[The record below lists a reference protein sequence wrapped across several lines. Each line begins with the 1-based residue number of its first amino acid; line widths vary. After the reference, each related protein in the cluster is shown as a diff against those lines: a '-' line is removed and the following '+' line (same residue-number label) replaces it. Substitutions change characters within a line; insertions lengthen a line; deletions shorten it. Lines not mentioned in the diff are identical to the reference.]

1 MDKSGNTGIMK
12 NPKNS
17 ASGNSKPMA
26 DRHAVVLPFIGPRF
40 LSSPLRSVLV
50 IALSVFFC
58 EILEV
63 YFITPLMLS
72 VGWVGTYN
80 DAAVMMLILCPLLYF
95 FLYRPLAANIKE
107 RQLSEESLRES
118 ELRLRTVFDT
128 SPDAITVSS
137 LEDGRIFTFNEG
149 FTALFG
155 FTAEDVI
162 GKSAFD
168 ANIWNDPK
176 NREEMI
182 AGLGKNGQVN
192 NFESKFNRKDGH
204 VITGL
209 TSARVIKI
217 DNEPRLLAVTR
228 DITELKKASRKLN
241 ASNQF
246 LQIANRHKEMAP
258 LLNEFIAE
266 TKRLTDCAA
275 VGIRIPDGQGNL
287 PFKATVGCGERFCK
301 SDNLLPVNAGKCMC
315 KEIVRQPSGQKSSFF
330 TESGSFYTDSTA
342 HLLATVSEKE
352 QQTMCYM
359 CKNQEYESLALIP
372 IRAEGKIHGLI
383 FAADPRQNLLA
394 PETVEILEGAS
405 MQLGT
410 AIERVRAEEAVQKS
424 HRELEKRVKDRTA
437 KLVSANKLL
446 NLEIEERILNEKKLR
461 EQQDKLRS
469 LSSELLLTEERERRR
484 IATELHD
491 RIGQS
496 LAITKIKLGELRES
510 LPSKSTVAALDNIR
524 QFIDQIIQD
533 TRTLT
538 FELSPPVLYE
548 LGLEAGLEWL
558 ISQIEE
564 KHGIRIKFENG
575 DLSTLYDD
583 SCHVVIFQAARELLF
598 NIVKHAG
605 AQSAVL
611 SIRKDEETIRLDISD
626 DGVGFDTA
634 KLSSSGAG
642 SMGFGLF
649 SIRERLS
656 SLGGHL
662 AIESEPG
669 SGTRV
674 TMVLPL
680 SCKIKTLGN

>member
-1 MDKSGNTGIMK
+1 MGKSENTGIM
-12 NPKNS
+12 NNSKNS
-17 ASGNSKPMA
+17 ASVNSKPMA
-26 DRHAVVLPFIGPRF
+26 DRHAVVWPYISPRF
-40 LSSPLRSVLV
+40 LSSPLRPVLI
-50 IALSVFFC
+50 IALSVFVY

-63 YFITPLMLS
+63 YFIAPLLLPI
-72 VGWVGTYN
+72 GWLGIYD
-80 DAAVMMLILCPLLYF
+80 DAVVMMLVLCPLLYF
-95 FLYRPLAANIKE
+95 FLYRPLAANIKKRE
-107 RQLSEESLRES
+107 LTEESLRVS
-118 ELRLRTVFDT
+118 ELRLRTVFQT

-149 FTALFG
+149 LTTLSG

-162 GKSAFD
+162 GKSACD
-168 ANIWNDPK
+168 AKLWNDPK

-182 AGLGKNGQVN
+182 AELKKNGLVN
-192 NFESKFNRKDGH
+192 NFESKFKRKDGR

-209 TSARVIKI
+209 TSARVIEI

-241 ASNQF
+241 ASNEF

-258 LLNEFIAE
+258 LLNDFIAE
-266 TKRLTDCAA
+266 TKRLTDCFA
-275 VGIRIPDGQGNL
+275 VGIRILDEQGNL
-287 PFKATVGCGERFCK
+287 PFKAVVGCGERFCK
-301 SDNLLPVNAGKCMC
+301 SDNPFPVNAGNCMC
-315 KEIVRQPSGQKSSFF
+315 KEIVRQTSGQKSPFF
-330 TESGSFYTDSTA
+330 TESGSFYADSTS

-352 QQTMCYM
+352 KQKMCYM
-359 CKNQEYESLALIP
+359 YKNPEYESLALIP

-383 FAADPRQNLLA
+383 FAADPRQNLIA

-496 LAITKIKLGELRES
+496 LAITKIKLGELRED
-510 LPSKSTVAALDNIR
+510 LPSKSTVEALDKIR

-558 ISQIEE
+558 ISQIQE
-564 KHGIRIKFENG
+564 KHRIRIMFKNG
-575 DLSTLYDD
+575 DQSALFDD
-583 SCHVVIFQAARELLF
+583 SCHVVVFQATRELLF
-598 NIVKHAG
+598 NIVKHAR
-605 AQSAVL
+605 ARSAVV
-611 SIRKDEETIRLDISD
+611 SIQKDEETIRLDISD

-656 SLGGHL
+656 SLGGHIE
-662 AIESEPG
+662 IESEPG

-680 SCKIKTLGN
+680 NCQIKTKGN